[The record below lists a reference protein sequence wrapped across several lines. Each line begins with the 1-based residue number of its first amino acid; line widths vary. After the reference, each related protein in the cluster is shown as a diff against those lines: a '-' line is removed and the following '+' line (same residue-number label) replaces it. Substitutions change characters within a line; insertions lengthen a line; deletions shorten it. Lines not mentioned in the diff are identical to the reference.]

1 MCGIVGVASVSPSA
15 GPDLL
20 GRMKD
25 TLRHRGPDDEG
36 VWWSSDRRVGLAH
49 RRLAIIDLSP
59 TGHQP
64 MADSSGSLRITY
76 NGELYNYRELR
87 EELAEQ
93 GHRFS
98 GASDTEVLLAA
109 YREWG
114 TDCLLRFNGIF
125 AFALHD
131 RERGRLFLARDRVG
145 EKPLF
150 YRHERGVLAFASE
163 LKALMADPSFP
174 RRLDPASLEFYL
186 AYGYVPGERC
196 MLRGVRKL
204 APAHA
209 VTYEPDLDR
218 LKVWRYWGLPAPP
231 SEAVAER
238 PAEERVDEL
247 ESLLADSVRLRLI
260 ADVPTGILLS
270 GGIDSSLVAA
280 LAVRVS
286 SSDVR
291 TFTVTFP
298 GHPDHDEAPHAR
310 LVARHLGTVHTE
322 VPAEPASLDLLPEL
336 ARQYDE
342 PMADSSMIP
351 TYLLSRAVRPHAKVA
366 LGGDG
371 GDELFAGY
379 PHYGW
384 IERGEAL
391 RRVLPRPVRQAVGA
405 AAARWL
411 PAGVRG
417 RNHLIGLAGDAALG
431 VAHVN
436 LYFDETL
443 RRQLVVPRPAGSEP
457 ALESPE
463 AWRAGLCSGG
473 QTLLQQAT
481 RADFAS
487 TLPDAYLVKVDRAS
501 MLASL
506 EVRCPW
512 LDHRLVELAFG
523 GTPDRLRAG
532 PDGRKLLPRRLARR
546 LLPEALDLERKQGL
560 SMPLDLWLGHGGAAG
575 IEALLREADTTLF
588 DRRVIEGLLAG
599 QRRGLRNSQRLFALA
614 LFEQWRREYRVGVP

>member
-1 MCGIVGVASVSPSA
+1 MCGIVGIASASPLDDP
-15 GPDLL
+15 GLL
-20 GRMKD
+20 GRMAE
-25 TLRHRGPDDEG
+25 TLRHRGPDDDG
-36 VWWSSDRRVGLAH
+36 IWWSSDRRFGLAH

-64 MADSSGSLRITY
+64 MTDASGTLRITY
-76 NGELYNYRELR
+76 NGELYNHRELR
-87 EELAEQ
+87 GELSAK
-93 GHRFS
+93 GHPFR
-98 GASDTEVLLAA
+98 GTSDTEVVLAA

-114 TDCLLRFNGIF
+114 PDCLARFNGMF

-131 RERGRLFLARDRVG
+131 RERERMFVARDRVG

-150 YRHERGVLAFASE
+150 YHHERGVLSFASE
-163 LKALMADPSFP
+163 LKALMADPAFP
-174 RRLDPASLEFYL
+174 RRIDLASLEFYL

-196 MLRGVRKL
+196 MLQGVRKL

-209 VTYEPDLDR
+209 LIYEPSCDR
-218 LKVWRYWGLPAPP
+218 LSVWQYWSLPAPP
-231 SEAVAER
+231 EGAVGER
-238 PAEERVDEL
+238 PAEERVEEL
-247 ESLLADSVRLRLI
+247 ESLLADSVRLRLA
-260 ADVPTGILLS
+260 ADVPVGILLS

-280 LAVRVS
+280 LAVRAS

-336 ARQYDE
+336 ARQFDE

-379 PHYGW
+379 PHYDW
-384 IERGEAL
+384 VRRGEAL
-391 RRVLPRPVRQAVGA
+391 RRVLPRTVRRAVGRT
-405 AAARWL
+405 AARWL
-411 PAGVRG
+411 PPGVRG
-417 RNHLIGLAGDAALG
+417 RNHLIGLAGEGASG

-436 LYFDETL
+436 LYFDASL
-443 RRQLVVPRPAGSEP
+443 RRRLVVPRPTGSEP
-457 ALESPE
+457 ALASPE
-463 AWRAGLCSGG
+463 AWRAGLCS
-473 QTLLQQAT
+473 QDQSLLQQAT

-487 TLPDAYLVKVDRAS
+487 TLPDAYLVKVDRTS

-523 GTPDRLRAG
+523 RTPDRLRAG
-532 PDGRKLLPRRLARR
+532 PDGRKVLPRRLARR
-546 LLPEALDLERKQGL
+546 LLPEALDLRRKQGL
-560 SMPLDLWLGHGGAAG
+560 SMPLDLWLHAGAIG
-575 IEALLREADTTLF
+575 IEAVLREADRALF
-588 DRRVIEGLLAG
+588 DRRVIDALLAG
-599 QRRGLRNSQRLFALA
+599 QRRGMRNSQRLFALA
-614 LFEQWRREYRVGVP
+614 LFVQWRREYRVGLP